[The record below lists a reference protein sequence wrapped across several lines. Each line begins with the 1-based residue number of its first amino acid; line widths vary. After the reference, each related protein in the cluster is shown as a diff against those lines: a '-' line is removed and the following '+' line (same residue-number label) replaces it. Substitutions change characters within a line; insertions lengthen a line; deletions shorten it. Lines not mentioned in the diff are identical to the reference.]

1 MKGPALSTITLSLLA
16 LALFLV
22 GCGSHGSAQPLG
34 NPAHVALAWQGGQS
48 AGTAILTPFYATR
61 VVTYLGADPIPYSGA
76 KTPVQLRK
84 GDCAGPVVA
93 PLSDNAP
100 VPSGTQPP
108 LVRQD
113 AAGGVDVATAPSG
126 DLWVTVLSSTGAN
139 AAILACGHPISE
151 KRQFFDLLSVTPGAN
166 GLLLG
171 HTLGTA
177 LTDPI
182 VASRLD
188 VDLAQPA
195 AGPLSW
201 AVRTGGC
208 TGGSVASGQFP
219 PGTTHGAIIFHAPD
233 TSAWWLSVTSGEG
246 TSAKT
251 ACGKVGS

>member
-1 MKGPALSTITLSLLA
+1 MKGSALSSIMLSLLA

-22 GCGSHGSAQPLG
+22 GCGSHGSAEALG
-34 NPAHVALAWQGGQS
+34 NPAHVALAWQGGRS
-48 AGTAILTPFYATR
+48 AGTATLTPFYATR
-61 VVTYLGADPIPYSGA
+61 VVAYLGADPISFASP

-113 AAGGVDVATAPSG
+113 ATGGVDVATAPSG
-126 DLWVTVLSSTGAN
+126 DLWVTVLSSTGGN

-151 KRQFFDLLSVTPGAN
+151 KRQFFDLLSVTPSAN

-177 LTDPI
+177 LTEPI

-188 VDLAQPA
+188 VELAQPA
-195 AGPLSW
+195 AGPLTW
-201 AVRTGGC
+201 AMHTGSC
-208 TGGSVASGQFP
+208 TGGSVAGGQFP
-219 PGTTHGAIIFHAPD
+219 TGTTHGAIIFHAPD
-233 TSAWWLSVTSGEG
+233 TSAWWLSVTSGDG
-246 TSAKT
+246 ANAKT
-251 ACGKVGS
+251 ACGRVGT